1 MIGVVVAAPSVAMLA
16 TTVPIGRCID
26 ALGEPRRAIVSLN
39 VLVLGLNA
47 ALAAAG
53 GAWTILVIWTLGG
66 VLMHA
71 MAPATDALALGVTR
85 RRGSDWARL
94 RMFGSLGFV
103 LAVLGGGA
111 LFERTGIGLFLV
123 TLVGASLVRLLVAL
137 ALPGASDV
145 DRRAGSA
152 SPVGAGSGAAAA
164 EPPGAARGG
173 GLHHRGVLLTIAGAA
188 LINASHGL
196 FYTFG
201 LLIWSRAG
209 IGETLGGVLW
219 SAGVVAEMALMWR
232 FRAIAARL
240 SARGCLLL
248 AAVAGVL
255 RWSIT
260 ATEPALGWL
269 FAAQALH
276 ALTFGLVFVATAT
289 FVARRVGE
297 REAVRGQSLF
307 ATLAAG
313 SMAAATWGSGLLFEW
328 IGALAYGAMAAL
340 CVLGGALIAL
350 SYRTDLDRSEIRVE
364 RLP

>member
-16 TTVPIGRCID
+16 TTVPIGRRID
-26 ALGEPRRAIVSLN
+26 ALGEPRRAIVALN

-47 ALAAAG
+47 ALVAAS
-53 GAWTILVIWTLGG
+53 GAWAILVVWTLGG

-71 MAPATDALALGVTR
+71 MAPATDALALDVTR

-103 LAVLGGGA
+103 LAVVGGGA
-111 LFERTGIGLFLV
+111 LFERVGIALFLV
-123 TLVGASLVRLLVAL
+123 TLVGASLVRLLAAL
-137 ALPGASDV
+137 ALPGARDA
-145 DRRAGSA
+145 DRYAEPA
-152 SPVGAGSGAAAA
+152 SPVGTGSSAGA
-164 EPPGAARGG
+164 EPGSARGG
-173 GLHHRGVLLTIAGAA
+173 ALNHRGVLLTIAGAA
-188 LINASHGL
+188 TINASHGL

-232 FRAIAARL
+232 FRAIATRL

-289 FVARRVGE
+289 FIARRVGE

-328 IGALAYGAMAAL
+328 VGALAYGAMAAL
-340 CVLGGALIAL
+340 CVLGGALVAL
-350 SYRTDLDRSEIRVE
+350 SYRTDLD
-364 RLP
+364 